1 MALAFPAV
9 AVTLGGADG
18 FVAVVVEVGAA
29 TVRLSDAVWIPW
41 PGTDWVIT
49 RW

>member
-18 FVAVVVEVGAA
+18 LVAVVLAVDAA
-29 TVRLSDAVWIPW
+29 TVRLSEALWMPW
-41 PGTDWVIT
+41 PGTDWLTT